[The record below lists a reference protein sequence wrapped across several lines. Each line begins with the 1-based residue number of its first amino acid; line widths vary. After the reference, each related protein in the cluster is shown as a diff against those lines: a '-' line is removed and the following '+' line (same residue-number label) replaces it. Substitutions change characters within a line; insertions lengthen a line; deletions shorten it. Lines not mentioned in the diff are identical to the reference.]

1 MSPSQSREVAHIG
14 KSVVIKGELTAS
26 EDLVI
31 EGQVEGKVEL
41 RDHLLTIGPNGKVK
55 AQVFARTVVVE
66 GEVRGNVMAT
76 ERVDIRDAGSVEGD
90 LSAPRVAIA
99 DGAHFRGSIDMQRGG
114 TDVKVA
120 GASIKPAVPA
130 PAPAPAPA
138 IASAPSP
145 LLK

>member
-1 MSPSQSREVAHIG
+1 MSPSLSREVAHIG

-66 GEVRGNVMAT
+66 GEVRGNIMAT

-114 TDVKVA
+114 ADVKA
-120 GASIKPAVPA
+120 PSASIKPAVPA
-130 PAPAPAPA
+130 PAPSPA
-138 IASAPSP
+138 IAPAPSP